1 MQEMKVATF
10 HCWRF
15 EPRHKSKAW
24 WYLWSNSEMADTT
37 NKAFYNLQMD
47 KVKYFLVG
55 YLVHPS
61 SLSYIQS

>member
-24 WYLWSNSEMADTT
+24 WYLWLNGEMADTT
-37 NKAFYNLQMD
+37 NKVFYNLQMD

-55 YLVHPS
+55 
-61 SLSYIQS
+61 